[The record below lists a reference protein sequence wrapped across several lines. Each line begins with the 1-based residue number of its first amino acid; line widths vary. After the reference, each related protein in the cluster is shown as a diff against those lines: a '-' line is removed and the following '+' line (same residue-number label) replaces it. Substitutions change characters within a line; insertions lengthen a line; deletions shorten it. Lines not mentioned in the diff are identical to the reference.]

1 MSQAETTIVA
11 RILLEQPAGFTD
23 KKVII
28 ILSKSK
34 YNFIEFWSDKCRM
47 CKNSGFG
54 TCSEPN
60 TFGVGCQMASWMVH
74 MVDRGVARGIVI
86 ATKDYTGNNFGVIQ
100 NGVKTSA
107 VFTERDVLYL

>member
-11 RILLEQPAGFTD
+11 RILFQQPAGFTD

-28 ILSKSK
+28 ILSESK
-34 YNFIEFWSDKCRM
+34 YHWIEFWSDKCRM

-60 TFGVGCQMASWMVH
+60 SFGAGCQMASWMVH
-74 MVDRGVARGIVI
+74 TMGGRVARGIVI
-86 ATKDYTGNNFGVIQ
+86 ATKDYTGNIFGE
-100 NGVKTSA
+100 
-107 VFTERDVLYL
+107 F